1 MLSPAKCD
9 ALFMEPAGRFRKVW
23 GANGWRMRGPDM
35 SACWFD
41 QGERFFRDAEAGI
54 NCKRNWYEG
63 NNGQLGWGNGGP
75 TKGWVWPHFTKPAP
89 AVLGFDESIDWFCR
103 QGGNNGHAERCVQ
116 ANVNILSLFWPA
128 IYNSCA
134 NFEWQVCAA
143 KGLLPGQGGPERA
156 EIKFAYEPRDLNT
169 EDGPHPLG
177 ACNSYAPEGCDNGR
191 GYGSSDVF
199 FLEVCVYSTI
209 CNNSED
215 LFKLDVGETFRCN
228 LSHEGFGR
236 LKNWLLEPIPGEAVW
251 ESPRDDDDAD

>member
-63 NNGQLGWGNGGP
+63 NNGQLGGQRRADQRLGLASLYEASTSGARLRRVHRLVLPAGGQQRARGTMRP
-75 TKGWVWPHFTKPAP
+75 GKCEHLV
-89 AVLGFDESIDWFCR
+89 
-103 QGGNNGHAERCVQ
+103 
-116 ANVNILSLFWPA
+116 SLLARHIQQLRELRMAGVRGQRPVA
-128 IYNSCA
+128 R
-134 NFEWQVCAA
+134 
-143 KGLLPGQGGPERA
+143 QGGPERA